1 LRSRLTYKPF
11 ADRRG
16 AYAEFYLNS
25 PYAVFPQ
32 EHRAL
37 PGPRP
42 STMIMVDQG
51 RHELTDPA
59 IDELIVTIPLAA
71 HSCAYAWDMGEGWS
85 GVRSQTGDLIVVPP
99 HVESRWRVGGERRL
113 LIFAIP
119 VETVAQI
126 LGPECPS
133 DLSAAFGAIAGSS
146 APNELVQQLMLR
158 LWQLGN
164 SVDPLNRLLRE
175 SALSALVCHL
185 LSLSRT
191 TAEPSRTNVIAARDM
206 RRLIEY
212 VDVHLHEEIGL
223 NDLAATGGWSVR
235 HFTRVFRQ
243 STSETPHRWLM
254 ARRVERAK
262 HLLGSRNLSLAEIA
276 LTCGFADQSHFT
288 TCFRQVTGATPMKWR
303 KDLF

>member
-1 LRSRLTYKPF
+1 
-11 ADRRG
+11 
-16 AYAEFYLNS
+16 
-25 PYAVFPQ
+25 
-32 EHRAL
+32 
-37 PGPRP
+37 
-42 STMIMVDQG
+42 
-51 RHELTDPA
+51 
-59 IDELIVTIPLAA
+59 
-71 HSCAYAWDMGEGWS
+71 
-85 GVRSQTGDLIVVPP
+85 
-99 HVESRWRVGGERRL
+99 
-113 LIFAIP
+113 
-119 VETVAQI
+119 
-126 LGPECPS
+126 
-133 DLSAAFGAIAGSS
+133 
-146 APNELVQQLMLR
+146 MLR

-185 LSLSRT
+185 LSLSRR
-191 TAEPSRTNVIAARDM
+191 TAESSRTNAIAVRDM

-223 NDLAATGGWSVR
+223 HDLAATSGWSVR

-243 STSETPHRWLM
+243 ATSETPHRWLM

-262 HLLGSRNLSLAEIA
+262 HLLGKRNLSLAEIA

>member
-1 LRSRLTYKPF
+1 LSSGSAYESSGK
-11 ADRRG
+11 RG
-16 AYAEFYLNS
+16 GYAEFYRNS
-25 PYAVFPQ
+25 QYAVFPQ

-42 STMIMVDQG
+42 SSMIMVDQG

-59 IDELIVTIPLAA
+59 VGELIVTTPLAA
-71 HSCAYAWDMGEGWS
+71 SSCSYAWDMGDGWS

-99 HVESRWRVGGERRL
+99 NVESRWRVGGERRL

-126 LGPECPS
+126 LGPECPT
-133 DLSAAFGAIAGSS
+133 DLSAAFGSIAGSS
-146 APNELVQQLMLR
+146 RPDPLVQQLMLR
-158 LWQLGN
+158 LWQLGAADEPV
-164 SVDPLNRLLRE
+164 SRLLGE
-175 SALSALVCHL
+175 SALSALVCQL
-185 LSLSRT
+185 LALSRT
-191 TAEPSRTNVIAARDM
+191 AAEPPRANAMSTRDM
-206 RRLIEY
+206 RRLIEH
-212 VDVHLHEEIGL
+212 VDAHLHEEIGL
-223 NDLAATGGWSVR
+223 EDLAATSGWSVR

-262 HLLGSRNLSLAEIA
+262 HLLGNRDLSLAEIA

-288 TCFRQVTGATPMKWR
+288 TCFRKVVGATPLKWR